1 MKEQLSILKEYP
13 KALASLNNELPFTG
27 GYRDDIFQL
36 RKAWK
41 NSKRI
46 YMEDVL
52 PDMKDFLSGYKS
64 RLKAAG
70 WDLENLSDAQKIAIG
85 LDISSFLDQF
95 KEMPVDIR
103 NFLNGEILEKQLCRT
118 SFY

>member
-1 MKEQLSILKEYP
+1 MIFSIAE
-13 KALASLNNELPFTG
+13 SVE
-27 GYRDDIFQL
+27 
-36 RKAWK
+36 

-70 WDLENLSDAQKIAIG
+70 WDLENLSDAQK
-85 LDISSFLDQF
+85 
-95 KEMPVDIR
+95 
-103 NFLNGEILEKQLCRT
+103 
-118 SFY
+118 